1 MRIIVYI
8 ILFILGY
15 RVLKKFFAPNF
26 GEVEQGPTGQRGR
39 DNTTIYRTDD
49 ADKSNQIEDV
59 EYEEVD

>member
-26 GEVEQGPTGQRGR
+26 GEVEQGPSTNQGR
-39 DNTTIYRTDD
+39 NNTTIYRTDD

-59 EYEEVD
+59 DYEEVE